1 MHLKP
6 SPHPRCMLQAT
17 GCLELQIAELEGIAA
32 RARVQEPEFH
42 GFIERLNDGGE
53 LGGSFIYWVWKSGS
67 GQEGRRSEC
76 DVKLFPRE
84 GGPASDL

>member
-1 MHLKP
+1 MHPKP

-42 GFIERLNDGGE
+42 GFIERLNDGGDI
-53 LGGSFIYWVWKSGS
+53 LK
-67 GQEGRRSEC
+67 
-76 DVKLFPRE
+76 K
-84 GGPASDL
+84 GPGLYSYNGPLAV